1 MSATTELNR
10 CSAFGCDAQSVG
22 ISNFFVSPTDP
33 DMGIKF
39 QFCKA
44 HQAYYQYLITIVD
57 MCQTT
62 VQQMGKWVFGM
73 PPTFSQYQKAI
84 KDAEAKGVPK

>member
-1 MSATTELNR
+1 M
-10 CSAFGCDAQSVG
+10 GCNAQSVAV
-22 ISNFFVSPTDP
+22 SNFFVSDNP

-57 MCQTT
+57 MCNTT
-62 VQQMGKWVFGM
+62 MQQMGKWVFGI
-73 PPTFSQYQKAI
+73 PPTFTQYQKALA
-84 KDAEAKGVPK
+84 DAEAKQGKAQK